1 MAVPPITCEKI
12 YAIPIANVGAPPVR
26 DKIVCSP
33 TFTARSFSSFG
44 VIANPHEEIT

>member
-26 DKIVCSP
+26 DKIVCSQHLQ
-33 TFTARSFSSFG
+33 RDLL
-44 VIANPHEEIT
+44 VHLV